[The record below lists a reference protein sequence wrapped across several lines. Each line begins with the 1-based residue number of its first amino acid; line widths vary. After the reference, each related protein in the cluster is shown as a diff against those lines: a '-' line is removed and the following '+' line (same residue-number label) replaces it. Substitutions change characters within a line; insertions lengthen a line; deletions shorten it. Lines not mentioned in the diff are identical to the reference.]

1 MITRNSDRPAP
12 LIWAHPAA
20 PARQRRLGREEVVAA
35 AIEVADDGGVDALT
49 MTAVA
54 RKLGTYTAMS
64 LYRYVVSKD
73 GLVDLMLDAAIGEV
87 AVPDQRA
94 PDWRAD
100 LHALADS
107 SWAMVKRHLW
117 YAQLVQT
124 RPPLG
129 PNTMR
134 RTEFILGVIVG
145 QGASVSEAMTYA
157 ALLDRHIFGSA
168 LREAEE
174 LAMYRRYGS
183 DNAERLKEEVAAA
196 RQAAVR
202 HGNYPHLAH
211 WMATPSGATSD
222 EQFELS
228 LEFLLDGIAGR
239 LREAGRA

>member
-1 MITRNSDRPAP
+1 M
-12 LIWAHPAA
+12 
-20 PARQRRLGREEVVAA
+20 GRGEIVAA
-35 AIEVADDGGVDALT
+35 AIEVADEGGVDALT

-54 RKLGTYTAMS
+54 SKLGNYTAMS

-87 AVPDQRA
+87 VVPGQA
-94 PDWRAD
+94 GPHWRGD
-100 LHALADS
+100 LHALAHS
-107 SWAMVKRHLW
+107 SWDMVKRHLW

-145 QGASVSEAMTYA
+145 QGATLGEAMTYA

-174 LAMYRRYGS
+174 RAMYRRYGI
-183 DNAERLKEEVAAA
+183 DNAERLMEEVATA
-196 RQAAVR
+196 RALVVAQ
-202 HGNYPHLAH
+202 GNYPLLAE
-211 WMATPSGATSD
+211 WMSAPSGATSD

-228 LEFLLDGIAGR
+228 LEFLLDGVAGR
-239 LREAGRA
+239 LRLTA